1 MESIRKTPDGFE
13 LRTHV
18 QPQAS
23 KSEFAGT
30 HGDRLKIRIQAK
42 PVDGEANA
50 AIIKFLSK
58 AAGVPKSQIELLR
71 GATSRDKDFRI
82 SLPGATEKEIDAV
95 MQMFQSGIKT

>member
-1 MESIRKTPDGFE
+1 MESIRKVPGGIE

-23 KSEFAGT
+23 KSEFAGI

-50 AIIKFLSK
+50 AIIKFLAK
-58 AAGVPKSQIELLR
+58 TVGVAKSQVELLR
-71 GATSRDKDFRI
+71 GTTSRDKDFRI
-82 SLPGATEKEIDAV
+82 SLPEQAV
-95 MQMFQSGIKT
+95 DEAIQRLQTAAKK